1 MNCLTSIHCYMM
13 QETQQLQQ
21 AGLQPCCCSTQQQ
34 QQMEEGHRDSTGLS
48 QEPTATT
55 ETQPSTYD
63 ILMEKLIRMNKAHS
77 GMMQAAQL
85 PYVGPRTYLQFLECF
100 CETFCVK
107 HTESMKDRE
116 NLSKAVATLNST
128 RDQAEEMK
136 NTLRELR
143 QQHDQASK
151 LSDELLK
158 SLTLKSC
165 QLEKLKAHMGQ
176 SSSVLNAMQMVSEQE
191 RQLVENDEDDE
202 ELLAVFMDKQTTRLE
217 TLLAKARENV
227 REAQLEEDEAK
238 HTMTKSKEAA
248 LKWHGKIDR
257 NAIDQIK
264 GLNSPPRL
272 VGTIM
277 DLMLTLLK
285 QYGVDPQISSASEG
299 SSSST
304 PGHVNTAGKKKKA
317 SFSTS
322 STSASAQTTKL
333 EKEQWYAIQIAIGD
347 SQRFLD
353 LLNGLKWEEGLST
366 DAVNLILSKLA
377 VPGKNAPPFPA
388 ASDSKTSGAGAA
400 AMDRS
405 VSGND
410 RTKGTSDSQ
419 LITVSMARHAAESA
433 ANMCGFAVSIV
444 EYNESFKPYKIAA
457 ERLSQ

>member
-1 MNCLTSIHCYMM
+1 MNCLTSIHCYVM

-21 AGLQPCCCSTQQQ
+21 AGLQPCCSAQQQ
-34 QQMEEGHRDSTGLS
+34 QQEERHRDSTGLS
-48 QEPTATT
+48 QEPPATP
-55 ETQPSTYD
+55 EAVHDQPSTYD

-77 GMMQAAQL
+77 GMQDAQF

-107 HTESMKDRE
+107 HTESVRDRE

-165 QLEKLKAHMGQ
+165 QLEKLKALMGQ

-227 REAQLEEDEAK
+227 TGLQQEEGEARHA
-238 HTMTKSKEAA
+238 MTKSKETA

-264 GLNSPPRL
+264 GLNNPPRL

-285 QYGVDPQISSASEG
+285 QYGVDTQTSSASEG

-304 PGHVNTAGKKKKA
+304 PGHINVAGKKKKA

-322 STSASAQTTKL
+322 TTAAVSTETAKL
-333 EKEQWYAIQIAIGD
+333 EKEQWNAIQIAIGD

-377 VPGKNAPPFPA
+377 IPGKNVP
-388 ASDSKTSGAGAA
+388 ASDSKAGGVA

-405 VSGND
+405 ASAND
-410 RTKGTSDSQ
+410 PTNATSDSH
-419 LITVSMARHAAESA
+419 LITISMARHAAEST